1 MLQISLFDHLLL
13 SVFFRKFRDHSSV
26 VAGQLHLVDVVGFV
40 FFETPSQ
47 LVLDTYAKRFF

>member
-47 LVLDTYAKRFF
+47 LVFDTYGKRFF